1 MKKVVLKILFIV
13 VLFLGLNRMV
23 ANAAVTGTS
32 ATIEPGEQATITI
45 KSDKKVACFQLD
57 VLDLDGLELVTMSS
71 DGAVNI
77 AEKTIAYAELNG
89 TNTLATITVK
99 APTNATAKTY
109 NIKISAYDM
118 EAPAGASAVPETA
131 TVTAK
136 VTVKEEETT
145 PPPSD
150 GNTTG
155 GGNTSDNGSS
165 SNGGSNTGSG
175 NTGNTS
181 TPKPET
187 DTKSSD
193 ANLSNIITSPVDFT
207 GFRSYK
213 TSGYEITVDNNV
225 TQMNFACYV
234 GEQKINDK
242 ERIYIYNKANSD
254 HGSIWVYL
262 AEGRN
267 EIDVTH
273 TSEDGTNKKTYTVVV
288 NRLAKEDSEPN
299 NEEENPNEEET
310 PTEGE
315 TEEQELAL
323 TSLSIDGITISPTFK
338 ADVYEYTAKLE
349 DMTVDSLKVDA
360 KANIEGA
367 TVEVTGN
374 ENLVE
379 GENTIT
385 ILLKYE
391 DKSATYQ
398 ITVTKVPKAVVDN
411 TSTNTLSN
419 TTETAATA
427 ENKNSGGLNLPM
439 IIGIGVVGIIILAAV
454 IALIVTKVKFRKN
467 NGVDLNFIDDIGNDD
482 NNNNVRIRQNGEDK
496 IEIEDDD
503 QDGNDNRGKGRRG
516 RHF

>member
-1 MKKVVLKILFIV
+1 
-13 VLFLGLNRMV
+13 
-23 ANAAVTGTS
+23 
-32 ATIEPGEQATITI
+32 
-45 KSDKKVACFQLD
+45 
-57 VLDLDGLELVTMSS
+57 
-71 DGAVNI
+71 
-77 AEKTIAYAELNG
+77 
-89 TNTLATITVK
+89 
-99 APTNATAKTY
+99 
-109 NIKISAYDM
+109 
-118 EAPAGASAVPETA
+118 
-131 TVTAK
+131 
-136 VTVKEEETT
+136 
-145 PPPSD
+145 
-150 GNTTG
+150 
-155 GGNTSDNGSS
+155 
-165 SNGGSNTGSG
+165 
-175 NTGNTS
+175 
-181 TPKPET
+181 
-187 DTKSSD
+187 
-193 ANLSNIITSPVDFT
+193 
-207 GFRSYK
+207 
-213 TSGYEITVDNNV
+213 
-225 TQMNFACYV
+225 
-234 GEQKINDK
+234 
-242 ERIYIYNKANSD
+242 
-254 HGSIWVYL
+254 
-262 AEGRN
+262 
-267 EIDVTH
+267 
-273 TSEDGTNKKTYTVVV
+273 
-288 NRLAKEDSEPN
+288 
-299 NEEENPNEEET
+299 
-310 PTEGE
+310 
-315 TEEQELAL
+315 
-323 TSLSIDGITISPTFK
+323 
-338 ADVYEYTAKLE
+338 
-349 DMTVDSLKVDA
+349 MTVDSLKVDA

>member
-1 MKKVVLKILFIV
+1 M
-13 VLFLGLNRMV
+13 
-23 ANAAVTGTS
+23 
-32 ATIEPGEQATITI
+32 
-45 KSDKKVACFQLD
+45 
-57 VLDLDGLELVTMSS
+57 
-71 DGAVNI
+71 
-77 AEKTIAYAELNG
+77 
-89 TNTLATITVK
+89 
-99 APTNATAKTY
+99 
-109 NIKISAYDM
+109 
-118 EAPAGASAVPETA
+118 
-131 TVTAK
+131 TVTA
-136 VTVKEEETT
+136 
-145 PPPSD
+145 
-150 GNTTG
+150 
-155 GGNTSDNGSS
+155 
-165 SNGGSNTGSG
+165 
-175 NTGNTS
+175 
-181 TPKPET
+181 
-187 DTKSSD
+187 
-193 ANLSNIITSPVDFT
+193 
-207 GFRSYK
+207 
-213 TSGYEITVDNNV
+213 
-225 TQMNFACYV
+225 
-234 GEQKINDK
+234 
-242 ERIYIYNKANSD
+242 
-254 HGSIWVYL
+254 
-262 AEGRN
+262 
-267 EIDVTH
+267 
-273 TSEDGTNKKTYTVVV
+273 EDGTTKKTYTVVV

-398 ITVTKVPKAVVDN
+398 ITVTKAPKAVVDN

-419 TTETAATA
+419 TTETAATT
-427 ENKNSGGLNLPM
+427 ENKNSGGLSLPM